1 MCDNVN
7 CLKCKTGYSCI
18 QTGKCERIPIN
29 DIIRL
34 FPKWFDKDNIRFFK
48 SKWNNYAYQ
57 LGEYAY
63 FISSE
68 KHVNYYVGVNDPR
81 KYTIRK
87 FNMNTG
93 DFSTDNKDIF
103 NFQRYSTKKA
113 AEKALNAYLK
123 ETL

>member
-1 MCDNVN
+1 M
-7 CLKCKTGYSCI
+7 S
-18 QTGKCERIPIN
+18 QRIPI
-29 DIIRL
+29 DMVIRL
-34 FPKWFDKDNIRFFK
+34 SPKWFDTDNKRFFK

-68 KHVNYYVGVNDPR
+68 KHENFYMGISDPR

-93 DFSTDNKDIF
+93 EFSTDNKDIF
-103 NFQRYSTKKA
+103 NFQRYSTKKQ
-113 AEKALNAYLK
+113 AEKALNVYLK
-123 ETL
+123 EAS

>member
-1 MCDNVN
+1 M
-7 CLKCKTGYSCI
+7 S
-18 QTGKCERIPIN
+18 QRIPI
-29 DIIRL
+29 DMVIRKA
-34 FPKWFDKDNIRFFK
+34 PNWFNADNKRFFK

-87 FNMNTG
+87 FNMTTG
-93 DFSTDNKDIF
+93 EFSTDNKDIF
-103 NFQRYSTKKA
+103 TFQRYSTKKA